1 LPYCFRLAASRDRD
15 AVFAFCAQTWPNGDY
30 IPLVWD
36 EWLGDREGAF
46 VAGIDEADAPIAV
59 AKLSVAAPG
68 EGWLEGVRVAPERR
82 ERGLGRALLNYLAD
96 YAWAHGLRTLRFITE
111 AANAPMHHVAA
122 ACGFAVVGAHQPFRT
137 EATGPAGAR
146 LARPE
151 EAPTLWEAARAAL
164 APAELIRWQAWTG
177 AAATPGW
184 LAVECAAGHALVAAD
199 RSFVVLAPPHTWRS
213 APHGRPPVVE
223 VAFLAATAA
232 ACPELLAAAQGWA
245 AAHGSEQVFGLLPPV
260 AVPAA
265 HAAGWAS
272 RTERP
277 MDLFRRDRP
286 AGQSLE

>member
-1 LPYCFRLAASRDRD
+1 MPYGFRLADPRDRD

-36 EWLGDREGAF
+36 AWLSDPEGAF

-96 YAWAHGLRTLRFITE
+96 DAWAHGLHTLRFITE

-122 ACGFAVVGAHQPFRT
+122 ACGFAIVGAHQPFRA
-137 EATGPAGAR
+137 EATGQTAAR
-146 LARPE
+146 PARPE
-151 EAPTLWEAARAAL
+151 EAPVLWEAARAL
-164 APAELIRWQAWTG
+164 VAPAELIRWRGWTG
-177 AAATPGW
+177 AALGLDW
-184 LAVECAAGHALVAAD
+184 LEWAVGAGHVLVAAD
-199 RSFVVLAPPHTWRS
+199 NRSFVVLTPPDPMSR
-213 APHGRPPVVE
+213 AAKYGRPPE
-223 VAFLAATAA
+223 AEIAFLATTTAA
-232 ACPELLAAAQGWA
+232 CRELLAAAQGWA
-245 AAHGSEQVFGLLPPV
+245 AARGSEQVFGLLPPV

-265 HAAGWAS
+265 QAAGWTS

-277 MDLFRRDRP
+277 MDLFRRNRP
-286 AGQSLE
+286 AS

>member
-1 LPYCFRLAASRDRD
+1 MAYCFRLADARDRD

-36 EWLGDREGAF
+36 DWLGDREGAF

-82 ERGLGRALLNYLAD
+82 ERGLGRALLSYLAD
-96 YAWAHGLRTLRFITE
+96 YAWAHGLHTLRFITE

-122 ACGFAVVGAHQPFRT
+122 ACGFAVVGAHQPFRA
-137 EATGPAGAR
+137 EATGQPT
-146 LARPE
+146 ARPACPG
-151 EAPTLWEAARAAL
+151 EAPALWEAARAVL
-164 APAELIRWQAWTG
+164 APAELIRWRAWTG
-177 AAATPGW
+177 AAATPDW
-184 LAVECAAGHALVAAD
+184 LADECAAGHVLVAAD
-199 RSFVVLAPPHTWRS
+199 GRSCIVLAPPHTWRT
-213 APHGRPPVVE
+213 APRGGAPCAE
-223 VAFLAATAA
+223 IAFLAATAA

-245 AAHGSEQVFGLLPPV
+245 AAQGSEQVFGLLPPV
-260 AVPAA
+260 PVPAA
-265 HAAGWAS
+265 QAAGWAS

-286 AGQSLE
+286 AG